1 MVYMKILK
9 RNQIVVAVI
18 ALMLVTAGYLNFA
31 NQNKESNL
39 IPTSSAAD
47 SELMAGIGDAQLV
60 SANETKE
67 NNQTQ
72 NETVENTENVATT
85 NKTKE
90 DTASN
95 ITQNT
100 SAQEDS
106 YFAQS
111 KLDRDKM
118 YSQMLDNYQKILET
132 NNLSSEEKKTAQE
145 EIKRINNEK
154 NAIMIA
160 ENLIKTKGFQ
170 DIVIFVNN
178 GNVTGVVQKDK
189 LDEKDIAQIQNIITR
204 ELNVKTNKINISG
217 KNVNAN
223 VILENSNGEQVQC
236 WFATKT
242 SKMYYYKTFGS
253 CIFGNDR
260 GNPVGISPLDGAY
273 QGSAVQPIVFLKNNI
288 DYDYNEDTNTYTIN
302 GYK

>member
-90 DTASN
+90 DTARN

-111 KLDRDKM
+111 RLDRDKM

-204 ELNVKTNKINISG
+204 ELNAKTNKINISG
-217 KNVNAN
+217 KN
-223 VILENSNGEQVQC
+223 
-236 WFATKT
+236 
-242 SKMYYYKTFGS
+242 
-253 CIFGNDR
+253 
-260 GNPVGISPLDGAY
+260 
-273 QGSAVQPIVFLKNNI
+273 
-288 DYDYNEDTNTYTIN
+288 
-302 GYK
+302 

>member
-72 NETVENTENVATT
+72 NETVENTKNVATT

-111 KLDRDKM
+111 RLDRDKM

-204 ELNVKTNKINISG
+204 ELNAKTNKINISG
-217 KNVNAN
+217 KN
-223 VILENSNGEQVQC
+223 
-236 WFATKT
+236 
-242 SKMYYYKTFGS
+242 
-253 CIFGNDR
+253 
-260 GNPVGISPLDGAY
+260 
-273 QGSAVQPIVFLKNNI
+273 
-288 DYDYNEDTNTYTIN
+288 
-302 GYK
+302 

>member
-18 ALMLVTAGYLNFA
+18 ALTLVTAGYLNFA

-72 NETVENTENVATT
+72 NETVENTKNVATT

-111 KLDRDKM
+111 RLDRDKM

-204 ELNVKTNKINISG
+204 ELNAKTNKINISG
-217 KNVNAN
+217 KN
-223 VILENSNGEQVQC
+223 
-236 WFATKT
+236 
-242 SKMYYYKTFGS
+242 
-253 CIFGNDR
+253 
-260 GNPVGISPLDGAY
+260 
-273 QGSAVQPIVFLKNNI
+273 
-288 DYDYNEDTNTYTIN
+288 
-302 GYK
+302 

>member
-47 SELMAGIGDAQLV
+47 SELMAGIGDAHLV
-60 SANETKE
+60 SANEATE

-85 NKTKE
+85 SNTQENTDSNTTK
-90 DTASN
+90 
-95 ITQNT
+95 NT

-111 KLDRDKM
+111 RLDRDKM

-217 KNVNAN
+217 KN
-223 VILENSNGEQVQC
+223 
-236 WFATKT
+236 
-242 SKMYYYKTFGS
+242 
-253 CIFGNDR
+253 
-260 GNPVGISPLDGAY
+260 
-273 QGSAVQPIVFLKNNI
+273 
-288 DYDYNEDTNTYTIN
+288 
-302 GYK
+302 

>member
-60 SANETKE
+60 SANETTE
-67 NNQTQ
+67 NKQTQ
-72 NETVENTENVATT
+72 NNETVQNTENVATT
-85 NKTKE
+85 SNTQENTDSNTTK
-90 DTASN
+90 
-95 ITQNT
+95 NT
-100 SAQEDS
+100 SVQEDS

-111 KLDRDKM
+111 RLDRDKM

-217 KNVNAN
+217 KN
-223 VILENSNGEQVQC
+223 
-236 WFATKT
+236 
-242 SKMYYYKTFGS
+242 
-253 CIFGNDR
+253 
-260 GNPVGISPLDGAY
+260 
-273 QGSAVQPIVFLKNNI
+273 
-288 DYDYNEDTNTYTIN
+288 
-302 GYK
+302 

>member
-1 MVYMKILK
+1 MIYMKILK

-31 NQNKESNL
+31 NQSKESNL

-60 SANETKE
+60 SANEATE
-67 NNQTQ
+67 NKQTQ
-72 NETVENTENVATT
+72 NETVQNTENVATT
-85 NKTKE
+85 NNTQE
-90 DTASN
+90 NTNSN
-95 ITQNT
+95 ATQNT
-100 SAQEDS
+100 STQEDG

-111 KLDRDKM
+111 RLDRDKM
-118 YSQMLDNYQKILET
+118 YSQMLGNYQKILET

-217 KNVNAN
+217 KN
-223 VILENSNGEQVQC
+223 
-236 WFATKT
+236 
-242 SKMYYYKTFGS
+242 
-253 CIFGNDR
+253 
-260 GNPVGISPLDGAY
+260 
-273 QGSAVQPIVFLKNNI
+273 
-288 DYDYNEDTNTYTIN
+288 
-302 GYK
+302 

>member
-72 NETVENTENVATT
+72 NETVENTGNVATT

-111 KLDRDKM
+111 RLDRDKM

-204 ELNVKTNKINISG
+204 ELNAKTNKINISG
-217 KNVNAN
+217 KN
-223 VILENSNGEQVQC
+223 
-236 WFATKT
+236 
-242 SKMYYYKTFGS
+242 
-253 CIFGNDR
+253 
-260 GNPVGISPLDGAY
+260 
-273 QGSAVQPIVFLKNNI
+273 
-288 DYDYNEDTNTYTIN
+288 
-302 GYK
+302 

>member
-9 RNQIVVAVI
+9 RNQI

-111 KLDRDKM
+111 RLDRDKM

-204 ELNVKTNKINISG
+204 ELNAKTNKINISG
-217 KNVNAN
+217 KN
-223 VILENSNGEQVQC
+223 
-236 WFATKT
+236 
-242 SKMYYYKTFGS
+242 
-253 CIFGNDR
+253 
-260 GNPVGISPLDGAY
+260 
-273 QGSAVQPIVFLKNNI
+273 
-288 DYDYNEDTNTYTIN
+288 
-302 GYK
+302 

>member
-111 KLDRDKM
+111 RLDRDKM
-118 YSQMLDNYQKILET
+118 YSQRLDNYQKILET

-204 ELNVKTNKINISG
+204 ELNAKTNKINISG
-217 KNVNAN
+217 KN
-223 VILENSNGEQVQC
+223 
-236 WFATKT
+236 
-242 SKMYYYKTFGS
+242 
-253 CIFGNDR
+253 
-260 GNPVGISPLDGAY
+260 
-273 QGSAVQPIVFLKNNI
+273 
-288 DYDYNEDTNTYTIN
+288 
-302 GYK
+302 

>member
-47 SELMAGIGDAQLV
+47 SELMAGIDDAQLV

-111 KLDRDKM
+111 RLDRDKM

-204 ELNVKTNKINISG
+204 ELNAKTNKINISG
-217 KNVNAN
+217 KN
-223 VILENSNGEQVQC
+223 
-236 WFATKT
+236 
-242 SKMYYYKTFGS
+242 
-253 CIFGNDR
+253 
-260 GNPVGISPLDGAY
+260 
-273 QGSAVQPIVFLKNNI
+273 
-288 DYDYNEDTNTYTIN
+288 
-302 GYK
+302 